1 MKPACAAL
9 AIATLAL
16 AGCNATSSQG
26 TSPVAM
32 ATATPTYARE
42 LPPGVTP
49 PDFRLPSGS
58 GCSGDV
64 ARWQAIQDNDLAT
77 GHVSKSVYDRIQ
89 AEITAAASVCQA
101 GRDAEARGMI
111 SASKRRHGY
120 PG

>member
-1 MKPACAAL
+1 MKSVCAVAL
-9 AIATLAL
+9 VALAL
-16 AGCNATSSQG
+16 AGCNTTTPPG
-26 TSPVAM
+26 PSPVA
-32 ATATPTYARE
+32 TARD

-77 GHVSKSVYDRIQ
+77 GHVSKSVYDKIQ
-89 AEITAAASVCQA
+89 AEIAAAAAACQA
-101 GRDAEARGMI
+101 GRSAEASSMI

>member
-1 MKPACAAL
+1 MKSVCVVAVVAL
-9 AIATLAL
+9 AV
-16 AGCNATSSQG
+16 AGCNTKTPPG
-26 TSPVAM
+26 PSPVA
-32 ATATPTYARE
+32 TARE

-49 PDFRLPSGS
+49 PDFRLPTGT
-58 GCSGDV
+58 GCAGEV

-89 AEITAAASVCQA
+89 GDIAAASAACQA
-101 GRDAEARGMI
+101 GRDAEARSMI